1 SAGVVPLAL
10 EGTTQYQANTGQ
22 VRVTNAD
29 VKLGATHIHADGL
42 IDKRNSDVT
51 FALDSSDLRD
61 GYFLYSD
68 ANGSGTFNVTL
79 TGPIQNPV
87 FAGDFDLHHHVYQN
101 KWTIDG
107 ATGHVNLDTATNV
120 AVLDKVHVTEGGSEI
135 VISGSTSLTG
145 TPADLNIQAL
155 QVHGEDLRQFVA
167 QKIGGSI
174 TGTLRLTSFSPM
186 QVEGDLRGQNLQIN
200 DTLVGDGLAH
210 IRYFEPVLDL
220 SSASPN
226 RNGSSLTGN
235 FL

>member
-1 SAGVVPLAL
+1 WDPKYRIDSSLTGTLRGWFEGKFERYAVAGNLNLKPLRPEAAKTESAGVVPLAL

-29 VKLGATHIHADGL
+29 VKLGATHIRADGL

-68 ANGSGTFNVTL
+68 ANGSGTFNGTL

-107 ATGHVNLDTATNV
+107 ATGHVNLDTAT
-120 AVLDKVHVTEGGSEI
+120 
-135 VISGSTSLTG
+135 
-145 TPADLNIQAL
+145 
-155 QVHGEDLRQFVA
+155 
-167 QKIGGSI
+167 
-174 TGTLRLTSFSPM
+174 
-186 QVEGDLRGQNLQIN
+186 
-200 DTLVGDGLAH
+200 
-210 IRYFEPVLDL
+210 
-220 SSASPN
+220 
-226 RNGSSLTGN
+226 
-235 FL
+235 